1 MVVVGLGNPGLAYEQ
16 TRHNLGFNVLDAFAK
31 KNNLIF
37 KHQAEFQAQIASFS
51 LAQTKVFL
59 LKPLTFM
66 NLSGQS
72 VSACLRY
79 HRVEKKN
86 ICVLHD
92 DIAFDV
98 GQAKLSYG
106 SGSGGHNGL
115 KSLNQAL
122 GEPFW
127 RFRLGIGQKYPS
139 SIDLSDFVLGRFSDT
154 EKKILSVS
162 INFFIDGLEKIIVQR
177 PEQAICFINQN
188 RTHHL

>member
-1 MVVVGLGNPGLAYEQ
+1 M
-16 TRHNLGFNVLDAFAK
+16 FA
-31 KNNLIF
+31 
-37 KHQAEFQAQIASFS
+37 
-51 LAQTKVFL
+51 
-59 LKPLTFM
+59 
-66 NLSGQS
+66 LSS
-72 VSACLRY
+72 SR
-79 HRVEKKN
+79 KKN

-139 SIDLSDFVLGRFSDT
+139 SIDLSDFVLGRFSDK

-162 INFFIDGLEKIIVQR
+162 INFFIDDLEKIIVQG